1 MLVFRETFRKY
12 YMNDP
17 LEETLHF
24 KNDKSNENSPNC

>member
-12 YMNDP
+12 YMNDL